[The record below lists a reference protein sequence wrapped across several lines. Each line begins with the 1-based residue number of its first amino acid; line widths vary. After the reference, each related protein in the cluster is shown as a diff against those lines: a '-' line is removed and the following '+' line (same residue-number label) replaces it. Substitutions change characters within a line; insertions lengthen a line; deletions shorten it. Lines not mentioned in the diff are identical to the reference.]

1 MSNKSS
7 YSYHTAL
14 RLLFILLLLSLS
26 RSSVSGVVDIG
37 DSSHDVI
44 IVGAGS
50 AGLYAARTLQNYG
63 YEVLII
69 EATDR
74 FGGRVKTETLGDI
87 RVELGAE
94 EHYLADGNNPVW
106 PAIRE
111 EYGTGVY
118 VRPYQGLTAYSM
130 DRGTRTCW
138 TKNSAEI
145 SCSNDSDFTILDD
158 FLDWYEKPDQ
168 HQNSSSSLAD
178 DVLEKYEIDSNHRAY
193 HLYDS
198 GFAGG
203 SYATNLNELGA
214 RSLALESSKWTLSDS
229 KRVIANKDLGY
240 LDVLNTVWW
249 DEVVANSDLLL
260 NSPVVTI
267 DTSGEDVVVTDIH
280 NKKHF
285 ARQVIV
291 TVSIGVLQAEIIEF
305 NPELPPST
313 IAAYNGI
320 GIDKGMKVPIR
331 FSSAW
336 WETEGEELGW
346 LVTEGVAGACWAP
359 SNYKDGSSSYVLM
372 CYPMGDNSEALAE
385 IGVKVGGGPIGDIAI
400 IEAILNDL
408 DKTFPQALNQASK
421 NFVEGLVQDWGSAPY
436 VLGVYSYPKLETSL
450 SAEDNKR
457 RALKVPIAGNR
468 IFFAGE
474 ATHETHPATVVGAL
488 QEGER
493 AAKEVHSINGAPKN
507 PPLLSYSGL
516 DTKIIPASSCKAL
529 DPATS
534 NQLQS
539 KESGITNTKS
549 IGNIS
554 ITCPIT
560 YEANRRVIYSCLNSC
575 CPESEF
581 SEDAV
586 CAQVLTSVER
596 DKATEVMSF
605 ILEVSN
611 LSSNSRLVSCQLNEY
626 FGRKLN
632 DSLHNQVNLSGNGTG
647 TISWNNWR
655 PANNLTNYSITCDLP
670 SQTAITHLETRAV
683 Y

>member
-1 MSNKSS
+1 M
-7 YSYHTAL
+7 
-14 RLLFILLLLSLS
+14 RLLLILLLLSLS
-26 RSSVSGVVDIG
+26 RLSMSGSVEIG

-63 YEVLII
+63 YEILII

-74 FGGRVKTETLGDI
+74 IGGRVKTETLGDI

-111 EYGTGVY
+111 EYGTDVY
-118 VRPYQGLTAYSM
+118 VQPYQGLTAYSM
-130 DRGTRTCW
+130 DKGTRTCW

-145 SCSNDSDFTILDD
+145 TCSNDSDVTNLDN
-158 FLDWYEKPDQ
+158 FLDWYWRPDQ
-168 HQNSSSSLAD
+168 HQNPSSSLAD
-178 DVLEKYEIDSNHRAY
+178 DVLEKYEIDANHRAY
-193 HLYDS
+193 HLYDAS
-198 GFAGG
+198 FAGG
-203 SYATNLNELGA
+203 AYATNLNKLGA
-214 RSLALESSKWTLSDS
+214 RSLALESSTWTLSDS
-229 KRVIANKDLGY
+229 RRVIANKDLGY

-291 TVSIGVLQAEIIEF
+291 TVSIGVLQAETIDF
-305 NPELPPST
+305 NPELPSST

-346 LVTEGVAGACWAP
+346 LVTEGLAGACWAP
-359 SNYKDGSSSYVLM
+359 SNYKAGTSSYILM
-372 CYPMGDNSEALAE
+372 CYPMGDNGEALAE
-385 IGVKVGGGPIGDIAI
+385 IGTEAGGGVAGDTAI
-400 IEAILNDL
+400 IEAILSDL

-421 NFVEGLVQDWGSAPY
+421 NFIEGLVQDWGSAPY
-436 VLGVYSYPKLETSL
+436 ALGVYSYPKPETSL
-450 SAEDNKR
+450 SDEENKR
-457 RALKVPIAGNR
+457 RALKVPVAGNR

-493 AAKEVHSINGAPKN
+493 AAKEVHGINGAPKN
-507 PPLLSYSGL
+507 PPILSYSGL
-516 DTKIIPASSCKAL
+516 DAQIIPASSCKAL

-534 NQLQS
+534 IQLQS
-539 KESGITNTKS
+539 KESGLTNTKN
-549 IGNIS
+549 IGDIS
-554 ITCPIT
+554 ITCPIN
-560 YEANRRVIYSCLNSC
+560 YDANRRVIYSCLNSC
-575 CPESEF
+575 CPTSEF
-581 SEDAV
+581 SEDAI
-586 CAQVLTSVER
+586 CAQVLTRVER
-596 DKATEVMSF
+596 DKATEVMSL

-611 LSSNSRLVSCQLNEY
+611 LTSNSRLVSCQLNEY
-626 FGRKLN
+626 FGKKIN
-632 DSLHNQVNLSGNGTG
+632 NSVHNRVNLSGNGTG

-655 PANNLTNYSITCDLP
+655 PASNLTNYSITCALP
-670 SQTAITHLETRAV
+670 SQTAISHIEARAV